1 MAEFKLTNK
10 AVEDLSKI
18 WDYSFEV
25 WSEKQADK
33 YYESL
38 ISDCREIAKSPH
50 LGKNYDG
57 ITQGLL
63 GFKSNRHIIFYRLF
77 MHNTQKIQL
86 KLENGKGNIQLSTLI
101 RIFEQGLNRKIGLR
115 FL

>member
-18 WDYSFEV
+18 WDYTFEA
-25 WSEKQADK
+25 WSERQADK

-38 ISDCREIAKSPH
+38 ISNCQEIADNPN

-57 ITQGLL
+57 ITQNLL
-63 GFKSNRHIIFYRLF
+63 GIKTNRHIIFYRTLSENYVEITRILHER
-77 MHNTQKIQL
+77 MDL
-86 KLENGKGNIQLSTLI
+86 KK
-101 RIFEQGLNRKIGLR
+101 RITE
-115 FL
+115 

>member
-1 MAEFKLTNK
+1 MAKFKLTNK

-18 WDYSFEV
+18 WNYTFEV

-38 ISDCREIAKSPH
+38 ISNCQEIVDNPL

-57 ITQGLL
+57 ITQSLL
-63 GFKSNRHIIFYRLF
+63 GMKTNRHIIFYRTLNENYVEITRILHER
-77 MHNTQKIQL
+77 MDL
-86 KLENGKGNIQLSTLI
+86 KK
-101 RIFEQGLNRKIGLR
+101 RITE
-115 FL
+115 